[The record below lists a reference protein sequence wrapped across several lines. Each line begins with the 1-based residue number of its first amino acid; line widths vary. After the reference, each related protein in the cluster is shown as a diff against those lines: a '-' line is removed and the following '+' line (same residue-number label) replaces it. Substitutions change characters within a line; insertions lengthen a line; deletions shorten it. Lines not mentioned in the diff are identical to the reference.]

1 MNYKFVKE
9 YSDPE
14 VGRVLLVKS
23 AASRRISIRVHPA
36 DGVRVIVP
44 RSLSYDE
51 GLRFFMLKRDWVIAT
66 IAKQK
71 KKISEAVE
79 EGKAVALLRDG
90 AVVNTLLSEIVFRR
104 GAEDGKHEAVSV
116 TVNTESLEDVKVTGR
131 TFLSPDLPL
140 FRKTLTYTGKLPR
153 EGALE
158 LDRLLRQALAE
169 VLRTEAKLVLPKR
182 LAFFASRFGFGC
194 GKVTVKHNSSNW
206 GSCSARGNIN
216 LNLNLV
222 RLPEPLCDY
231 VILHELCH
239 LRHPD
244 HGPAFHDLLEKLCT
258 DNIMRLAGNGDRY
271 VAELVRKINASRS
284 VQPVHRTLERAMKGY
299 RLV

>member
-1 MNYKFVKE
+1 MTVK
-9 YSDPE
+9 
-14 VGRVLLVKS
+14 
-23 AASRRISIRVHPA
+23 
-36 DGVRVIVP
+36 
-44 RSLSYDE
+44 
-51 GLRFFMLKRDWVIAT
+51 
-66 IAKQK
+66 
-71 KKISEAVE
+71 
-79 EGKAVALLRDG
+79 
-90 AVVNTLLSEIVFRR
+90 
-104 GAEDGKHEAVSV
+104 
-116 TVNTESLEDVKVTGR
+116 TEQVEDVKMTGR
-131 TFLSPDLPL
+131 TFLALGRPL
-140 FRKTLTYTGKLPR
+140 FRKTLTYTGKLPE
-153 EGALE
+153 EGAPE

-284 VQPVHRTLERAMKGY
+284 AQPVHRTLERAMKGY

>member
-23 AASRRISIRVHPA
+23 AASRRVSIRVHPA

-90 AVVNTLLSEIVFRR
+90 AVVNT
-104 GAEDGKHEAVSV
+104 AEDGKHEAVSV

-216 LNLNLV
+216 L
-222 RLPEPLCDY
+222 PEPLCDY

-284 VQPVHRTLERAMKGY
+284 AQPVHRTLERAMKGY